1 MIKKVMHFMFL
12 SCLKATVLIEKK
24 IHFRLSF
31 SEKLQLKMH
40 KSMCDA
46 CSKYEKQ
53 SLIIE
58 KGIASFQKSASLD
71 MDLDSLKKSI
81 TDQLKVLPNK

>member
-1 MIKKVMHFMFL
+1 MHFMFL
-12 SCLKATVLIEKK
+12 SCLKATELIEKK

-31 SEKLQLKMH
+31 SERLQLKMH

-53 SLIIE
+53 SLFLE
-58 KGIASFQKSASLD
+58 KGISSLQKPASLE
-71 MDLDSLKKSI
+71 MDLDALKKRI
-81 TDQLKVLPNK
+81 TDQLESASK